1 MTQGKHLTDTVQ
13 CTTCLGKCATTF
25 STSFFKIRTHLEKKI
40 LRFVLISLRYFV
52 TKFENSVKAM
62 FIVTYHLLLKLKMW
76 SLQDR

>member
-1 MTQGKHLTDTVQ
+1 MEDDSRKALDRY
-13 CTTCLGKCATTF
+13 
-25 STSFFKIRTHLEKKI
+25 STMYYVFREVFKIRTHLEKKF

-76 SLQDR
+76 SLQEKDKDR